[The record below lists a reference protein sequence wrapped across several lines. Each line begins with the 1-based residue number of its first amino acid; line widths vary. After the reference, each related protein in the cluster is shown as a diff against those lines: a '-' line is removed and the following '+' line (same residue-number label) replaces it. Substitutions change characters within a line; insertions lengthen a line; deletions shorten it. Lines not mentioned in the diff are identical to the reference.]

1 LKGKWSL
8 QRKQGFHSTLSVAF
22 TLTATPH
29 HSQIGIIFHSYLFVP
44 MREKVKGLSKDSVLA
59 INAKG
64 EEILSPKLKDRTTN
78 VKFFKN
84 FSNWYLNVFDIF
96 QFVFTK
102 LVKPS

>member
-1 LKGKWSL
+1 
-8 QRKQGFHSTLSVAF
+8 
-22 TLTATPH
+22 
-29 HSQIGIIFHSYLFVP
+29 